1 MHCVLFST
9 ALGNILACCVISN
22 FSYFPVIYQWVVA
35 SISCHSAGA
44 QLLGAFWVLQDPH
57 LGRLTLHQ
65 AAPAS

>member
-22 FSYFPVIYQWVVA
+22 FSYFPAIYQWVVA

-44 QLLGAFWVLQDPH
+44 QPLGAFWDPR
-57 LGRLTLHQ
+57 LGPLTLHQ